1 MMLGEVEYDDLFRN
15 STNDP
20 VLLPISSHIMVGLF
34 IVMSSMILMNV
45 LFGLAVADIQVSTR
59 SIGLNTLMTLT
70 TLMILMTLMTL
81 AASIYIK
88 KSGFFCPEFL
98 DFFLDKKNLKIKI
111 FLCSEN
117 GGRGNPEFRWTQ
129 LRPSYVVGSREEI
142 A

>member
-59 SIGLNTLMTLT
+59 SIGLKTLMTLT
-70 TLMILMTLMTL
+70 TLMIFLTL

-98 DFFLDKKNLKIKI
+98 GFFSGQKYPK
-111 FLCSEN
+111 
-117 GGRGNPEFRWTQ
+117 
-129 LRPSYVVGSREEI
+129 
-142 A
+142 

>member
-98 DFFLDKKNLKIKI
+98 DFFLDKNIRNKIQI
-111 FLCSEN
+111 FLCSKN
-117 GGRGNPEFRWTQ
+117 GEKSRKKSGFFFGFFR
-129 LRPSYVVGSREEI
+129 
-142 A
+142 